1 MRARSSVGEVNLPAD
16 MHTQLAQA
24 ARELHAERDTQRT
37 MERSVLLATELIPNC
52 DHAGISIV
60 HRNRTIDTP
69 AATDEVARRGDELQ
83 YALDEGPCL
92 DAIWHYDT
100 VISPNLAE
108 EDRWIRWA
116 PRVAADLSVRSML
129 ALRLF
134 TSTELVGGLNLYS
147 KDIDA
152 FDEDDA
158 YTGTYLAAQ
167 IAVAVA
173 ETQQTDSLRIGSF
186 NRTIIG
192 QAQGILMERHKIDA
206 DQAFNLMRR
215 VSQDNNTKLIRVAD
229 ELVRTR
235 RTPGSRPGLPQNA

>member
-1 MRARSSVGEVNLPAD
+1 VNLPAD
-16 MHTQLAQA
+16 LYAQLAEA
-24 ARELHAERDTQRT
+24 SRELHAEPSTQLT
-37 MERSVLLATELIPNC
+37 LQRSVLLATELIPNC
-52 DHAGISIV
+52 DYAGISMV

-69 AATDEVARRGDELQ
+69 AATDQLVIRGDELQ
-83 YALDEGPCL
+83 YALGEGPCL

-100 VISPNLAE
+100 VISANLAE
-108 EDRWIRWA
+108 EERWTTWA
-116 PRVAADLSVRSML
+116 PRVAAELNIRSML

-147 KDIDA
+147 KDVDA
-152 FDEDDA
+152 FDEDEA

-173 ETQQTDSLRIGSF
+173 KEQQTDSLRIGAL

-192 QAQGILMERHKIDA
+192 QAQGILMERYKIDA
-206 DQAFNLMRR
+206 DQAFNVMRR
-215 VSQDNNTKLIRVAD
+215 VSQDNNIKLIRVAD

-235 RTPGSRPGLPQNA
+235 RTPGIRPEVP

>member
-1 MRARSSVGEVNLPAD
+1 VNLPAD
-16 MHTQLAQA
+16 LHTQLAEA
-24 ARELHAERDTQRT
+24 SRELHAEPDTQQT
-37 MERSVLLATELIPNC
+37 LERSVLLATELIPNC
-52 DHAGISIV
+52 DHAGISMV

-69 AATDEVARRGDELQ
+69 AASDQMARRGDELQ
-83 YALDEGPCL
+83 YAVDEGPCL

-100 VISPNLAE
+100 VISANLAE
-108 EDRWIRWA
+108 EDRWTRWA
-116 PRVAADLSVRSML
+116 PRVAAELNVRSML
-129 ALRLF
+129 CLRLF
-134 TSTELVGGLNLYS
+134 TSTELVGALNLYS

-173 ETQQTDSLRIGSF
+173 EEQQTESLRISAL

-192 QAQGILMERHKIDA
+192 QAQGILMERYNIDPEK
-206 DQAFNLMRR
+206 AFNVLRR
-215 VSQDNNTKLIRVAD
+215 VSQDNNTTLIRVAD

-235 RTPGSRPGLPQNA
+235 RTPG

>member
-1 MRARSSVGEVNLPAD
+1 MNLPAD
-16 MHTQLAQA
+16 LHTQLAEA
-24 ARELHAERDTQRT
+24 SRELHAEPDTQHT
-37 MERSVLLATELIPNC
+37 LQRSVLLATELIPNC
-52 DHAGISIV
+52 HYAGISMV

-69 AATDEVARRGDELQ
+69 AATDELVNRGDELQ
-83 YALDEGPCL
+83 YVLGEGPCL

-100 VISPNLAE
+100 VISANLAE
-108 EDRWIRWA
+108 EERWTRWA
-116 PRVAADLSVRSML
+116 PRVAAELNIRSML

-167 IAVAVA
+167 IAVAIA
-173 ETQQTDSLRIGSF
+173 EEQQTESLRIGAL

-192 QAQGILMERHKIDA
+192 QAQGILMERYKVDA
-206 DQAFNLMRR
+206 DQAFNVMRR

-235 RTPGSRPGLPQNA
+235 RTPSA